1 MTSKAEQTDR
11 AYRLQ
16 RARHNATQRYTFSWI
31 VVAVCAAFL
40 AVYAT
45 AGVLDFSLD
54 SDARGIRSSVFVW
67 LVFGGLFGISLGH
80 RAYPANNG
88 LVDIL
93 WASMLLAGAVLL
105 AVFDAPP
112 RDISGFAL
120 IVIPLSV
127 LFSAGRTTYALLFGL
142 SGVLTLG
149 LTQLTAAP
157 DIGNTLHSISLVVVS
172 IAAIYMALNLE
183 QRRITDYMAMQA
195 VQLHSD
201 EVNRINLE
209 LEARTAQLA
218 FANNEL
224 EQRSEELQTLNEA
237 LNDRQSELEELNQKL
252 ESLAMVDE
260 LTELSNRRRIQQV
273 LSAEVAR
280 CQRYNSVSS
289 VAVIDLDDFGLI
301 NKRYGILSGDA
312 LLSQFAGLLK
322 RQARAADVVARYGGE
337 EFVIMMPNSDADGAY
352 KLIERIREMTAKTPL
367 TSRKLAV
374 SFSAGV
380 TQISPKDNGID
391 AILERADQAMRQAKS
406 EGKNRV
412 KCA

>member
-1 MTSKAEQTDR
+1 
-11 AYRLQ
+11 
-16 RARHNATQRYTFSWI
+16 
-31 VVAVCAAFL
+31 
-40 AVYAT
+40 
-45 AGVLDFSLD
+45 
-54 SDARGIRSSVFVW
+54 
-67 LVFGGLFGISLGH
+67 
-80 RAYPANNG
+80 
-88 LVDIL
+88 
-93 WASMLLAGAVLL
+93 
-105 AVFDAPP
+105 
-112 RDISGFAL
+112 
-120 IVIPLSV
+120 
-127 LFSAGRTTYALLFGL
+127 
-142 SGVLTLG
+142 
-149 LTQLTAAP
+149 
-157 DIGNTLHSISLVVVS
+157 
-172 IAAIYMALNLE
+172 
-183 QRRITDYMAMQA
+183 
-195 VQLHSD
+195 
-201 EVNRINLE
+201 
-209 LEARTAQLA
+209 
-218 FANNEL
+218 
-224 EQRSEELQTLNEA
+224 
-237 LNDRQSELEELNQKL
+237 
-252 ESLAMVDE
+252 
-260 LTELSNRRRIQQV
+260 V